1 MGGGCGNAKN
11 VTHTTAD
18 SGKKSPAAAS
28 RRNTDVIE
36 RPDSDSQTESASL
49 HAMQVSH
56 MVGVD
61 AAGMTRS
68 ILPGR
73 PGAQHSESGPSRF
86 RCYRCGTFRW
96 GFKSYANNVCM
107 YGSAHSDPVYVWL
120 RSVDYEQ
127 DRL

>member
-86 RCYRCGTFRW
+86 RCYRCGNLGGDLNHTPTM
-96 GFKSYANNVCM
+96 SVCTV
-107 YGSAHSDPVYVWL
+107 AHIATL
-120 RSVDYEQ
+120 FMFG
-127 DRL
+127 